1 MSWLWGVVGLVLMVI
16 IHEFGHF
23 IVARLLGVGVER
35 FSVGFGPILFRFKPK
50 QTEYAFSL
58 ILLGGYVK
66 LKGESLRDDDANQ
79 PDSFVAQP
87 LWKRVLI
94 VFAGPFFNIISAVVF
109 IALAY
114 NIGITTLAPSVGK
127 VMKDSPAQIAGLKK
141 GDVIVA
147 INDKPVKTWKQ
158 MARLIRMHPAET
170 IKLTVKRDGK
180 LISIEATPKA
190 ERVKDTF
197 GKEVLQ
203 GRLGIAPLGDT
214 VKLRYGPIESIQ
226 KGVEETIYMTKL
238 IIVGLVKL
246 IERVIPT
253 SEIGGPIMIVD
264 FAGKA
269 ASAGLGAFLWFIAII
284 SINLGILNLLPIPV
298 LDGGHLMFYAIEAI
312 RGKPVSEKAQE
323 NFQKIGIA
331 LLLAL
336 MLFAFANDFKRYGVV
351 KFVKH
356 QIEQKK

>member
-1 MSWLWGVVGLVLMVI
+1 MSWLWGIVGLVLMVI

-50 QTEYAFSL
+50 KTEYAFSL

-66 LKGESLRDDDANQ
+66 LKGESFKDDDAYQ

-94 VFAGPFFNIISAVVF
+94 VFAGPFFNIVSAVVF

-114 NIGITTLAPSVGK
+114 NIGITTLAPTVGK
-127 VMKDSPAQIAGLKK
+127 VMKNSPAQAAGIHE
-141 GDVIVA
+141 GDIVVA
-147 INDKPVKTWKQ
+147 IDGKSVRTWKE
-158 MARLIRMHPAET
+158 MAKL
-170 IKLTVKRDGK
+170 IKLHPNKMITLKIKRGDK
-180 LISIEATPKA
+180 LIALKATPKSV
-190 ERVKDTF
+190 RVKDVF

-203 GRLGIAPLGDT
+203 GRLGIAPSGDT
-214 VKLRYGPIESIQ
+214 VKLRYGPIESVQ
-226 KGVEETIYMTKL
+226 KGIQETIYMTKL

-253 SEIGGPIMIVD
+253 SEIGGPIMIID

-269 ASAGLGAFLWFIAII
+269 ASAGLGAFLWFIAVI

-298 LDGGHLMFYAIEAI
+298 LDGGHLLFYTIEAV

-336 MLFAFANDFKRYGVV
+336 MLFAFVNDFRRYGVV